1 MIVIYETTNT
11 KNGKTYVGQ
20 HHCGNKYADDAY
32 LGSGILIRKAIKLYG
47 RKCFERKILYK
58 VVSQQLAD
66 FLEISTIKKRKA
78 VGKAEYNLASG
89 GFGHG
94 RGDPAWNKGKTFS
107 KETKRKMS
115 ESAKK
120 RDHSTRSGG
129 GIDYSKH
136 PGLIEKRRAKTQ
148 EQWDNG
154 SRKVSTA
161 FLDKARTNAIGRK
174 WYTDG
179 KVDKMLFECP
189 EGWKPGRSIMKSRSS
204 DKKEK

>member
-1 MIVIYETTNT
+1 MIYIYETTNLE
-11 KNGKTYVGQ
+11 NGKTYVGQ
-20 HHCGNKYADDAY
+20 HHCGNKYDDDAY
-32 LGSGILIRKAIKLYG
+32 LGSGLLIKKAIKKYG

-66 FLEISTIKKRKA
+66 FLEISTIKERKA
-78 VGKAEYNLASG
+78 IGKAEYNLASG
-89 GFGHG
+89 GLGHG
-94 RGDPAWNKGKTFS
+94 RGDPSWNKGRKNVYS
-107 KETKRKMS
+107 DETRRKMS

-120 RDHSTRSGG
+120 RDPLTRKGPQKQSQE
-129 GIDYSKH
+129 SN
-136 PGLIEKRRAKTQ
+136 EKRRTKTQ

-161 FLDKARTNAIGRK
+161 FLDKARTVAIGRK

-189 EGWKPGRSIMKSRSS
+189 EGWKPGRSTMKNRSS
-204 DKKEK
+204 E

>member
-1 MIVIYETTNT
+1 MIYIYETTNIE
-11 KNGKTYVGQ
+11 NGKTYVGQ
-20 HHCGNKYADDAY
+20 HHCGNKYDDNAY
-32 LGSGILIRKAIKLYG
+32 LGSGLLIKKAIKKYG

-78 VGKAEYNLASG
+78 IGKAEYNLASG

-94 RGDPAWNKGKTFS
+94 RGDPSWNKGKKLS
-107 KETKRKMS
+107 EEHKRKLS
-115 ESAKK
+115 KSAKK
-120 RDHSTRSGG
+120 RDPSTRVAV
-129 GIDYSKH
+129 GIDYSKQ
-136 PGLIEKRRAKTQ
+136 PELIEKRRAKTQ

-161 FLDKARTNAIGRK
+161 FLDKGRTVAIGRK

-189 EGWKPGRSIMKSRSS
+189 EGWKPGRSTMKNSVKR
-204 DKKEK
+204 

>member
-1 MIVIYETTNT
+1 MIYIYETTNT

-20 HHCGNKYADDAY
+20 HHCGNKRNDNAY
-32 LGSGILIRKAIKLYG
+32 LGSGILIRKAIKKYG
-47 RKCFERKILYK
+47 SKCFERKILYK

-66 FLEISTIKKRKA
+66 FLEISTIKKRRA
-78 VGKAEYNLASG
+78 IGKAEYNIASG

-94 RGDPAWNKGKTFS
+94 RGDSAWNKGKTFS
-107 KETKRKMS
+107 EETKAKMS

-120 RDHSTRSGG
+120 RDPSTRKGSTKKR
-129 GIDYSKH
+129 SQESN
-136 PGLIEKRRAKTQ
+136 EKRRVKTQ

-154 SRKVSTA
+154 SRRVSTA

-189 EGWKPGRSIMKSRSS
+189 EGWKPGRSTMRNRVQR
-204 DKKEK
+204 